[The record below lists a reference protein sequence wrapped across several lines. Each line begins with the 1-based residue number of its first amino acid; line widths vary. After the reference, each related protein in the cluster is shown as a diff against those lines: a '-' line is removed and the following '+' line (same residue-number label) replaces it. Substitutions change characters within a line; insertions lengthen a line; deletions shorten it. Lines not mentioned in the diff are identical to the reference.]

1 MQMVSPQVSSPS
13 ASSPVSSLIRKH
25 SHIRPVI
32 ISVGSPALAAYSLVL
47 TSLNTRSVY
56 RRASRV
62 SHGSRAAVAAALIS
76 LQQLP
81 LELTQDERL
90 FASIPISDWW
100 KQEIGDRLSRRETW
114 SLATATSIACVIIV
128 STFALVD
135 SLASLSS
142 FDSVGG
148 SYDGHVVGT
157 AWLCLLCLVVGWMW
171 VPGLDS
177 DKLETALYFA
187 NQQAVRRATK
197 EFRKA
202 GEAAKRFINLPRE
215 RLVNRSVQGVG
226 NRGNSGDAGREPN
239 QNFDLGANLNGREDI
254 NGVGHVVEGSPILQ
268 DQMDPETDQLLILK
282 DLGSLNRDERR
293 PSVTFNY
300 SRTLRYL
307 ALVDDVFGTLDK
319 LTRGRDVVGLLR
331 KCLMS
336 EVVSLV
342 FIRRGLPLGL
352 LPLCSRRRMCSLRAH
367 SPQCSRR
374 RSWPSFSS
382 VGQPLGP
389 RSS

>member
-1 MQMVSPQVSSPS
+1 
-13 ASSPVSSLIRKH
+13 
-25 SHIRPVI
+25 
-32 ISVGSPALAAYSLVL
+32 
-47 TSLNTRSVY
+47 
-56 RRASRV
+56 
-62 SHGSRAAVAAALIS
+62 VAAALIS

-81 LELTQDERL
+81 LELTQDESL
-90 FASIPISDWW
+90 FVSIPISDWW
-100 KQEIGDRLSRRETW
+100 RQEIGDRLSRRGTW
-114 SLATATSIACVIIV
+114 PLATATSVACVIIV
-128 STFALVD
+128 FTFALVD
-135 SLASLSS
+135 SLASLGS
-142 FDSVGG
+142 FDSFGG
-148 SYDGHVVGT
+148 SYEGHVVGT

-177 DKLETALYFA
+177 DELKTTVYFA
-187 NQQAVRRATK
+187 NQQAVRRATE

-202 GEAAKRFINLPRE
+202 GKATKRFINLPRE
-215 RLVNRSVQGVG
+215 GLVNRRVQGVG
-226 NRGNSGDAGREPN
+226 NRGSSGDVGQEPN
-239 QNFDLGANLNGREDI
+239 QNSDLGTNPNRRGDS
-254 NGVGHVVEGSPILQ
+254 NGVDRFVEGPPILQ

-342 FIRRGLPLGL
+342 LIRRGLPLGL
-352 LPLCSRRRMCSLRAH
+352 LPLCPWRRTCSLREH
-367 SPQCSRR
+367 CPQCSMR

-382 VGQPLGP
+382 VGQLLRP

>member
-13 ASSPVSSLIRKH
+13 ASYPVSSLIRKH
-25 SHIRPVI
+25 SHTRPVI
-32 ISVGSPALAAYSLVL
+32 VRVGSPALAAYSLVL

-56 RRASRV
+56 CRASRV

-81 LELTQDERL
+81 LELTQNERL

-100 KQEIGDRLSRRETW
+100 RQEIGDRLSRRGSW
-114 SLATATSIACVIIV
+114 SLATATSIVCIIIV

-135 SLASLSS
+135 SLASLGSLDS
-142 FDSVGG
+142 FGG
-148 SYDGHVVGT
+148 SYEGHVVGT

-177 DKLETALYFA
+177 GELKTALRLA

-197 EFRKA
+197 ESRKA

-215 RLVNRSVQGVG
+215 GLVNRRMQGVG
-226 NRGNSGDAGREPN
+226 NRVNLGDARQEPDPN
-239 QNFDLGANLNGREDI
+239 SDLGANPNGREDP
-254 NGVGHVVEGSPILQ
+254 NGVDRFVEGPRILQ
-268 DQMDPETDQLLILK
+268 DQMDPETNQLLILK

-307 ALVDDVFGTLDK
+307 ALVDDVFRTLDK

-331 KCLMS
+331 NCLMS
-336 EVVSLV
+336 EVVSRIL
-342 FIRRGLPLGL
+342 IRRGLPLGL
-352 LPLCSRRRMCSLRAH
+352 LPLCPRRKMCSLRAH
-367 SPQCSRR
+367 SLQCSTR

-382 VGQPLGP
+382 VGQPLQP